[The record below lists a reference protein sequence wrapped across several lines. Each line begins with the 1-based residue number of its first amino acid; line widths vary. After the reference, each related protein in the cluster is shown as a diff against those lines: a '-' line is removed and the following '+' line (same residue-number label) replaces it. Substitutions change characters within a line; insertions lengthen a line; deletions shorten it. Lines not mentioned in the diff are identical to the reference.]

1 MSDFGLQ
8 FEHPTTEVEALNI
21 LSYGPS
27 GVGKSTCAATSPGPI
42 LWANAEGP
50 GALAF
55 ARKTATERGTEI
67 HEARLTADLD
77 ARVFLR
83 SLIEHVRSGVE
94 PQCKTLVVDTVGRLR
109 EHLVRQLVNQGSKN
123 SLQQYG
129 EVSRVLAEFVR
140 LARDLP
146 IHVVLIAHEDI
157 ADQDGDRVVRPLI
170 GGNQTELIPGE
181 MDVVAYHFVRDVED
195 GERAYE
201 AMFIEHNGR
210 RAKDRSGGL
219 GRTAPADVSLWI
231 ERFREALRP
240 QPQDETE
247 ATLFGDAPAAKPAEG
262 VSA

>member
-1 MSDFGLQ
+1 MSDLGLQ
-8 FEHPTTEVEALNI
+8 FERPSVEVDAINI

-27 GVGKSTCAATSPGPI
+27 GVGKSTAAATAPGPL

-77 ARVFLR
+77 AKLFLR
-83 SLIEHVRSGVE
+83 SLIEHVRSGAE
-94 PQCKTLVVDTVGRLR
+94 PQCKTLVVDTVGRVR

-146 IHVVLIAHEDI
+146 INVVLIAHEDI

-181 MDVVAYHFVRDVED
+181 MDVVAYHFVRDLED

-219 GRTAPADVSLWI
+219 GRTAPADVSVWI
-231 ERFREALRP
+231 DRFRDALRP
-240 QPQDETE
+240 VPTDDVE
-247 ATLFGDAPAAKPAEG
+247 ASLFPEEPAKSAAEG

>member
-1 MSDFGLQ
+1 MSDLGLT
-8 FEHPTTEVEALNI
+8 FVHPTSEVGHVNI
-21 LSYGPS
+21 LAYGPP
-27 GVGKSTCAATSPGPI
+27 GVGKSTAAATAPGPI
-42 LWANAEGP
+42 LYANAEGP

-55 ARKTATERGTEI
+55 ARKTAAERGTEI

-77 ARVFLR
+77 ARLFLR
-83 SLIEHVRSGVE
+83 SLIEHVRSGADPVC
-94 PQCKTLVVDTVGRLR
+94 QTLVVDTVGRLR
-109 EHLVRQLVNQGSKN
+109 EHLIRQLVQQGSKN

-146 IHVVLIAHEDI
+146 INLVLLAHEDF

-181 MDVVAYHFVRDVED
+181 MDIVSYLFTRDLDDDTVSH
-195 GERAYE
+195 E
-201 AMFIEHNGR
+201 AMFVEYKGR

-219 GRTAPADVSLWI
+219 GRSAPSDISAWI
-231 ERFREALRP
+231 ETFREALRP
-240 QPQDETE
+240 KPQDATE
-247 ATLFGDAPAAKPAEG
+247 STLFGDPPSDAPAEG